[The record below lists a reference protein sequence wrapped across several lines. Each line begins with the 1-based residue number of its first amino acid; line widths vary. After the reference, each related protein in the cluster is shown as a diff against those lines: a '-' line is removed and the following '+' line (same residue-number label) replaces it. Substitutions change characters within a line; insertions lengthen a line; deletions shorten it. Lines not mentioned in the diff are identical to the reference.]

1 MNLIMKDFEEHFLA
15 HHPGHV
21 HLEPGATA
29 HSGSS
34 IRRLTSASR
43 HFSLRQPCL
52 PTSVPPVCSYW
63 TMLQFTR
70 THLPRE
76 VAGTFFWQPG
86 AWDPSARRATGLAG
100 ACAGCWWV
108 GRREMGRFQLHP
120 GRGAKN
126 AKKGESESK
135 KEQKMMHA
143 QRATL
148 IQVGSCRVTNALLLL
163 LAQAL
168 HFLLL
173 LALALSLLEARAAPD
188 RAPAVLLSSMRA
200 SDCASFVM

>member
-1 MNLIMKDFEEHFLA
+1 
-15 HHPGHV
+15 
-21 HLEPGATA
+21 
-29 HSGSS
+29 
-34 IRRLTSASR
+34 
-43 HFSLRQPCL
+43 
-52 PTSVPPVCSYW
+52 
-63 TMLQFTR
+63 MLQFTR

-86 AWDPSARRATGLAG
+86 AWDPSARRATGLVG

-108 GRREMGRFQLHP
+108 GRREMRRFQLHP

-168 HFLLL
+168 HFLLPQ
-173 LALALSLLEARAAPD
+173 ALALLLLGVLGAPPWVQLKTPQFASSCPPAAGARSEQPRFSPCRWVPCPRLPDPGAASTH
-188 RAPAVLLSSMRA
+188 RPAGPAARHYVQNGQTGGTEVGRQG
-200 SDCASFVM
+200 CRKEKC